1 MGPPVSGSIYDATK
15 NYDISFYSAGALLFV
30 CAGLHCLV
38 PCVQRMCDGN
48 APVGYTTN
56 EEWQMDAVPE
66 EDEDEGAV
74 SPDTGEG
81 IGIILD
87 IKPKIT
93 TVLHQDSGEN
103 KIVLDSTQNEKG
115 KEIVSSL

>member
-1 MGPPVSGSIYDATK
+1 
-15 NYDISFYSAGALLFV
+15 
-30 CAGLHCLV
+30 
-38 PCVQRMCDGN
+38 
-48 APVGYTTN
+48 
-56 EEWQMDAVPE
+56 MDAVPE

-115 KEIVSSL
+115 KEIVSSLWSQELISAWWMKKKSNAI